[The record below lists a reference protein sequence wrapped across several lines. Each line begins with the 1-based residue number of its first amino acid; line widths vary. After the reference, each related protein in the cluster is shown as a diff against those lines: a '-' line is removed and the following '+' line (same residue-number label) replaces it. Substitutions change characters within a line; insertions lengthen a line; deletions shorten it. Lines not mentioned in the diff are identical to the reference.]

1 MHGFRNTL
9 IEQVFALGLERS
21 VNSHKE
27 KRGMK
32 YFGWA
37 WEDMTRNHI
46 NKWAEVRTARAEAGN
61 LVKF

>member
-1 MHGFRNTL
+1 MELRNTL
-9 IEQVFALGLERS
+9 IKDVFALGLEIS

-32 YFGWA
+32 HFGWA
-37 WEDMTRNHI
+37 WEDMTRTHVN
-46 NKWAEVRTARAEAGN
+46 NWAEVGTTLAEAGN